1 MFVIKLFV
9 FCFLVKKFQF
19 QYKYDDYDSTNFL
32 QEKCEFEP
40 ECIFPMGFITSAT
53 VKYYPMNCSRVCA
66 DIQIEQHCDLSV
78 EQLTYLFRNLKHIVG
93 SLSIT
98 NTMFTTAK
106 FLAGVESIEC
116 DYWDIAIMK
125 NPRMVEVGMTSW
137 SSVTCAYVVIAENQQ
152 LKHTNLTNLKTF
164 NLHELSNA
172 TKFDLQLY
180 ELGPKF
186 CISVEDVEYYTYID
200 HFDVVTLY
208 ANYCEPIYNPNDNL
222 CNVKLR
228 STLEGCTRVFGD
240 LAIGPYYDVA
250 TLKSVEIIF
259 GSLII
264 NGTNFEIIDFFL
276 NLKYIIQLGI
286 RERGNV
292 ENAPVIVVENNKNLV
307 DFSIPSLKKIRSSTM
322 NAVVFKKNNEKFM
335 ADPKI
340 CFGIKMA
347 LNITHFYTPTF
358 DGRVC
363 SK

>member
-1 MFVIKLFV
+1 
-9 FCFLVKKFQF
+9 
-19 QYKYDDYDSTNFL
+19 
-32 QEKCEFEP
+32 
-40 ECIFPMGFITSAT
+40 
-53 VKYYPMNCSRVCA
+53 
-66 DIQIEQHCDLSV
+66 
-78 EQLTYLFRNLKHIVG
+78 
-93 SLSIT
+93 
-98 NTMFTTAK
+98 
-106 FLAGVESIEC
+106 
-116 DYWDIAIMK
+116 MK

-152 LKHTNLTNLKTF
+152 LKHTNLTNLKVHIPCLLFSNLNNNNNFQTF

-286 RERGNV
+286 RER
-292 ENAPVIVVENNKNLV
+292 
-307 DFSIPSLKKIRSSTM
+307 
-322 NAVVFKKNNEKFM
+322 KF
-335 ADPKI
+335 PI
-340 CFGIKMA
+340 
-347 LNITHFYTPTF
+347 HFF
-358 DGRVC
+358 F
-363 SK
+363 